1 MITVRQLL
9 QGKSG
14 KLLSTTPESMV
25 FDAISIMADKRIGAM
40 PVVDGD
46 RMVGMF
52 SERDYLQKVVL
63 KDRRSRETQV
73 SEIMTTPVITITPD
87 TVLSDC
93 MVLMTE
99 KRIRHLPVVDED
111 RVTTMISIGDV
122 LKCVINEK
130 DFLIE
135 QLGIYIRGQA

>member
-1 MITVRQLL
+1 
-9 QGKSG
+9 
-14 KLLSTTPESMV
+14 MV
-25 FDAISIMADKRIGAM
+25 FDAITIMADKRIGAM
-40 PVVDGD
+40 PVIDGE
-46 RMVGMF
+46 RLVGMF

-63 KDRRSRETQV
+63 RDHSSRETQV

-99 KRIRHLPVVDED
+99 KRIRHLPVVEGG
-111 RVTTMISIGDV
+111 RVTGMISIGDA

-130 DFLIE
+130 DFVIE
-135 QLGIYIRGQA
+135 QLGIYISGQT

>member
-9 QGKSG
+9 QDKSRD
-14 KLLSTTPESMV
+14 LFSTSSDSMV
-25 FDAISIMADKRIGAM
+25 FDAITIMADKRIGAM
-40 PVVDGD
+40 PVIDGE
-46 RMVGMF
+46 RLVGMF

-63 KDRRSRETQV
+63 RDHSSRETQV

-99 KRIRHLPVVDED
+99 KRIRHLPVVEGG
-111 RVTTMISIGDV
+111 RVTGMISIGDA

-130 DFLIE
+130 DFVIE
-135 QLGIYIRGQA
+135 QLGIYISGQT